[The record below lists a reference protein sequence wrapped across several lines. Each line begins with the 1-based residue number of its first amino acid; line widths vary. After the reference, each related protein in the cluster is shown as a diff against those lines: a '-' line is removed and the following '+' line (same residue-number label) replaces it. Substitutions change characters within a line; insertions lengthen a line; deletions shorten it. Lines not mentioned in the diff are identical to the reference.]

1 MKPEKLVS
9 VIIPFYNRLNFLS
22 LVMAGFNRQS
32 DSNFELII
40 AEDNE
45 APNNS
50 RAIQGFRSQFP
61 HLTIRHVSQP
71 DIGFRKN
78 KILNEATRVAQGEL
92 LIFIDGDCVP
102 HRHFVRQ
109 HRLLAQPRTALSG
122 RRVNL
127 GSQTTEKVLQECAL
141 DQLSFHRLSFS
152 DSRRVEEGL
161 YFRWLPSYFNRPR
174 SLMGC
179 NWSIH
184 KADLLSINGHDE
196 EYQRASVGED
206 SDIDWRLRR
215 AGVRLASVKFRAV
228 VYHLY
233 HTANYSW
240 DDIDFNMNLL
250 QEKQHQGKFV
260 CVKGIDDKTDLK
272 T

>member
-1 MKPEKLVS
+1 MKQEKLVS

-22 LVMAGFNRQS
+22 LVIAGFNRQS
-32 DSNFELII
+32 DADFELII

-45 APNNS
+45 DPKNS

-61 HLTIRHVSQP
+61 QLTIRHISQP

-78 KILNEATRVAQGEL
+78 KILNEATRVAHGEL

-109 HRLLAQPRTALSG
+109 HRLLAQPRTALAG

-127 GSQTTEKVLQECAL
+127 GPQATERLLQEPKP
-141 DQLSFHRLSFS
+141 DQLSFRRLIFS
-152 DSRRVEEGL
+152 DSRRVEESL
-161 YFRWLPSYFNRPR
+161 YFRWLPPYFNRPR

-184 KADLLSINGHDE
+184 KSDLLTINGHDE

-206 SDIDWRLRR
+206 SDIDWRLLK

-233 HTANYSW
+233 HTANYNR

-250 QEKQHQGKFV
+250 REKQHQGKFV
-260 CVKGIDDKTDLK
+260 CMEGIEDKTNS
-272 T
+272 TT